1 MISPPPPTKIPVSL
15 RRKLINH
22 ILGSVVELAIHPAG
36 SHIIDACWNATN
48 DIRHY
53 RPKIVQEMTSQED
66 IVRNDFFGRRVWK
79 NWNLDAYVSGRMADW
94 ERGGSGGARQFA
106 KIPVVKKVEQ
116 KKVRVDT
123 VHAMEKDKKSYLGK
137 ADGGKNKHFSTMKT
151 VKR

>member
-1 MISPPPPTKIPVSL
+1 
-15 RRKLINH
+15 
-22 ILGSVVELAIHPAG
+22 
-36 SHIIDACWNATN
+36 
-48 DIRHY
+48 
-53 RPKIVQEMTSQED
+53 VQEMTSQED

-94 ERGGSGGARQFA
+94 ERGGRGGARQFA
-106 KIPVVKKVEQ
+106 KIPVAKKVEQ